1 MYRYGRT
8 CVPKAGVY
16 LWPRHWMIQKHSRT
30 PFIYCTYILSTFFV
44 CLFNGQYCSN
54 FRNAIVK
61 KTKTHPW
68 AFVLV
73 HVRAMKKVCPK
84 KCCQET
90 EKGPL
95 TQPGLQLRMRENF
108 LDEMIYPGREEV
120 RGAWVRH
127 TSSNE
132 VTDIYFLKAKTRVL
146 WSCIFPLYRWSDITF
161 PVRK

>member
-1 MYRYGRT
+1 M
-8 CVPKAGVY
+8 
-16 LWPRHWMIQKHSRT
+16 
-30 PFIYCTYILSTFFV
+30 
-44 CLFNGQYCSN
+44 
-54 FRNAIVK
+54 K
-61 KTKTHPW
+61 KTQAHPC

-73 HVRAMKKVCPK
+73 HVRAMKVCQKKK

-132 VTDIYFLKAKTRVL
+132 VTDIYFLKAKTCVL
-146 WSCIFPLYRWSDITF
+146 
-161 PVRK
+161 

>member
-1 MYRYGRT
+1 M
-8 CVPKAGVY
+8 
-16 LWPRHWMIQKHSRT
+16 
-30 PFIYCTYILSTFFV
+30 
-44 CLFNGQYCSN
+44 
-54 FRNAIVK
+54 K

-146 WSCIFPLYRWSDITF
+146 
-161 PVRK
+161 